1 MDAHGSNVRRP
12 RGFAAL
18 TPERRR
24 EISHKGG
31 VTAHIKGSA
40 HEWDSGAARE
50 AGRKGGLAHRRR
62 TMDASPQANPPAADE
77 ARTQSP
83 PQPTRHQRP
92 RPSAEPAPASEQ
104 PAQPPQN

>member
-1 MDAHGSNVRRP
+1 MDAHGSNVRKP

-62 TMDASPQANPPAADE
+62 TMDASPG
-77 ARTQSP
+77 
-83 PQPTRHQRP
+83 PT
-92 RPSAEPAPASEQ
+92 PAPDSER
-104 PAQPPQN
+104 

>member
-1 MDAHGSNVRRP
+1 MNAHGSNVRKP

-31 VTAHIKGSA
+31 VSAHVKGSA

-50 AGRKGGLAHRRR
+50 AGRKGGLAHHRR
-62 TMDASPQANPPAADE
+62 TAAASPQNTPAAGN
-77 ARTQSP
+77 
-83 PQPTRHQRP
+83 
-92 RPSAEPAPASEQ
+92 APAQAPTPDTER
-104 PAQPPQN
+104 

>member
-1 MDAHGSNVRRP
+1 MNAHGSNVRKP

-31 VTAHIKGSA
+31 VSAHVKGSA

-50 AGRKGGLAHRRR
+50 AGRKGGLAHHRR
-62 TMDASPQANPPAADE
+62 TAGAPPQTTPAAGDARPQA
-77 ARTQSP
+77 
-83 PQPTRHQRP
+83 
-92 RPSAEPAPASEQ
+92 PAPDSER
-104 PAQPPQN
+104 

>member
-1 MDAHGSNVRRP
+1 MDAHGSNVRKP

-18 TPERRR
+18 TPERRK

-31 VTAHIKGSA
+31 VSAHVKGSA

-62 TMDASPQANPPAADE
+62 TLDASRQATAATGGEPRPQA
-77 ARTQSP
+77 
-83 PQPTRHQRP
+83 
-92 RPSAEPAPASEQ
+92 PAPDSEH
-104 PAQPPQN
+104 

>member
-1 MDAHGSNVRRP
+1 MDAHGSNVRKP

-18 TPERRR
+18 TPERRK

-62 TMDASPQANPPAADE
+62 TLDALAQTTAAGDEPGAQAPAPD
-77 ARTQSP
+77 
-83 PQPTRHQRP
+83 HQR
-92 RPSAEPAPASEQ
+92 
-104 PAQPPQN
+104 

>member
-1 MDAHGSNVRRP
+1 MAAHGSNVRKP

-31 VTAHIKGSA
+31 VTAHVKGSA

-62 TMDASPQANPPAADE
+62 TIDA
-77 ARTQSP
+77 
-83 PQPTRHQRP
+83 
-92 RPSAEPAPASEQ
+92 ASEAT
-104 PAQPPQN
+104 PVSPAEAQPLRSPDSER

>member
-1 MDAHGSNVRRP
+1 MDAHGSNVRKP

-31 VTAHIKGSA
+31 VSAHIKGSA

-50 AGRKGGLAHRRR
+50 AGRKGGLAHGRRR
-62 TMDASPQANPPAADE
+62 LAAPPQATPAAGDE
-77 ARTQSP
+77 AR
-83 PQPTRHQRP
+83 PQ
-92 RPSAEPAPASEQ
+92 APAPDAER
-104 PAQPPQN
+104 